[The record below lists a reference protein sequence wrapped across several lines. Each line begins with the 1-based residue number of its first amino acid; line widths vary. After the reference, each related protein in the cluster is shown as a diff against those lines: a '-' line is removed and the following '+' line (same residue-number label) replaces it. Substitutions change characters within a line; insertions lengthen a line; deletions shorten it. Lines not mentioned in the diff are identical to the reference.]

1 MRKIIYILLF
11 FSFGFVAFNFFSVEK
26 NKIKEITENS
36 EDTKIKFVKKNKI
49 KEITEGSEDAK
60 IEIYAFQSLT
70 CPHCATFHNKVY
82 PLLKKDFVDNGIIK
96 IYFKHFPLNLAA
108 LNAAKILQC
117 AEDEKKISFLN
128 YLYETQEEWTMG
140 ETIEDINQNLKISAK
155 KFGLTSNDFDKC
167 LILEEVEDFILNSRI
182 EAVKNFEIESTPT
195 IVIDGRKF
203 EGTLEYKNIKE
214 TIEKLI

>member
-11 FSFGFVAFNFFSVEK
+11 FSFGFNSFNSFAVEK
-26 NKIKEITENS
+26 NKLN
-36 EDTKIKFVKKNKI
+36 
-49 KEITEGSEDAK
+49 EITEGSEDAK
-60 IEIYAFQSLT
+60 IKIYAFQSLT

-82 PLLKKDFVDNGIIK
+82 PLLKKDFIDNGIIK

-108 LNAAKILQC
+108 LNAAKVLQC
-117 AEDEKKISFLN
+117 VADEKKIPFLN
-128 YLYETQEEWTMG
+128 HLYETQKVWTIG
-140 ETIEDINQNLKISAK
+140 ETIEDINQNLKNSVK
-155 KFGLTSNDFDKC
+155 KFGLTANDFDKC

-195 IVIDGRKF
+195 IVINGRKF
-203 EGTLEYKNIKE
+203 KGTLEYKNIKE